1 MTDTQKEVLAVLT
14 EILPIMS
21 VEAQNYLL
29 GYGEGMAMAYKEKRA
44 DPAEEKDIA

>member
-1 MTDTQKEVLAVLT
+1 MTDIQKEVLAVLT

-21 VEAQNYLL
+21 KEAQNYLL

-44 DPAEEKDIA
+44 EPAEEKDIA

>member
-14 EILPIMS
+14 EILPLMS
-21 VEAQNYLL
+21 KESQNYLL

-44 DPAEEKDIA
+44 EPAEEKDIA

>member
-1 MTDTQKEVLAVLT
+1 MTDIQKEVLAVLT

-21 VEAQNYLL
+21 KESQNYLL

-44 DPAEEKDIA
+44 ELAEEKDIA

>member
-1 MTDTQKEVLAVLT
+1 MTDIQKEVLAVLT
-14 EILPIMS
+14 EVLPIMS
-21 VEAQNYLL
+21 IEAQNYLL

>member
-14 EILPIMS
+14 EVLPIMS
-21 VEAQNYLL
+21 IEAQNYLL

-44 DPAEEKDIA
+44 EPAEEKDIA